1 MPIQGSE
8 TRLLHVLKTRGPQTT
23 QALANQLAITLAGA
37 RKHLNALHADGLLA
51 HEDIARSV
59 GRPKRVWRL
68 TGKAERRFPD
78 SHEYLTVE
86 LIASARQIF
95 GETGLDRLI
104 AERETAI
111 QRRYQGALA
120 PLPSVAQKVA
130 RLTQLRTE
138 EGYMAEWKAL
148 PDGAILFSENHCP
161 ICAAAKLCQGF
172 CRSELRIFAAAL
184 GENVHVERSEHIL
197 AGARRCA
204 YRITEIAGGAK

>member
-1 MPIQGSE
+1 
-8 TRLLHVLKTRGPQTT
+8 LLHVLKTRGPQTT
-23 QALANQLAITLAGA
+23 HALAAHLAITLAGA
-37 RKHLNALHADGLLA
+37 RKHLNALQADGLLA

-95 GETGLDRLI
+95 GEAGLDRLI
-104 AERETAI
+104 TERETTI
-111 QRRYQGALA
+111 QERYRGALA
-120 PLPSVAQKVA
+120 PLRKLAQKVA
-130 RLTQLRTE
+130 RLAELRTQ

-172 CRSELRIFAAAL
+172 CRSELRVFAEAL
-184 GENVHVERSEHIL
+184 GKNIRIERSEHIL

-204 YRITEIAGGAK
+204 YRITEIAGRPE